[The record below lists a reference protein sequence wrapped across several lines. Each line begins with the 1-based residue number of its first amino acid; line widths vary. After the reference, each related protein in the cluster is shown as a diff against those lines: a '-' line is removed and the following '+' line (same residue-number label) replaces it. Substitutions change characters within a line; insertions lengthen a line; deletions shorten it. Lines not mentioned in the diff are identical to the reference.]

1 MPLAP
6 TTLCDGC
13 AGIAAEAP
21 LAPLNRPGLPLIEAR
36 LGGYVSFKRT
46 QLAMLSSSALG
57 KLSELR
63 TRSTDDFSI
72 ALIDAWSTVGDVLS
86 FYSDRLAN
94 ETLLATATDSLS
106 LREMARLVGYRPGPG
121 VAAGALLAFTMSDAP
136 GSPQT
141 AVIPA
146 GAQVM
151 STPTQDQKPA
161 TYETDAAITA
171 RLAWNGIRPRLTRP
185 HPLPANATLLRFA
198 GVATG
203 LKAGDAVWFHSEA
216 GDSVFA
222 IVRQVVPRAADKA
235 ADPAAVDRTDVV
247 IERVGGAP
255 NPSPPV
261 EPVPPTFFQPLTA
274 AAQLVSGQ
282 TLSAEEIGPI
292 LSENAVSEHDVFA
305 PYQAMAPPPRQVLVF
320 RRRASVFGHAAPAL
334 NTLPDALIGQIVTY
348 TVDSGVVKATGV
360 KNGPFAANT
369 PATWADQGT
378 LTLLSS
384 SNDVFLDTT
393 YDGAR
398 AGGFVIIRDGATW
411 TLYRVD
417 GASELTFNAFTISAK
432 STRLTLNTNAG
443 FGNFSI
449 RKASI
454 FCDSEFL
461 SLAEMPIPESVSQG
475 SITPIDL
482 DGWYPGLEPG
492 QRIILTGRTTGG
504 GRAPAAEA
512 VELAAVK
519 HVFTPGGG
527 TRIKLSGDL
536 ANGYTRTGVRIN
548 ANVIS
553 ATHGESVFEVLGGG
567 DSRIPFQT
575 FVAKQLPQTH
585 ITAAVPGGA
594 KPTLEVRVNNILW
607 TPVPDFLDSGP
618 GERVYVTRVDD
629 EGHTIITFGDGVTGA
644 RLPTGIDNVR
654 ARYRKGLGLAGRV
667 VAHQLNQPM
676 TRPLGLSGVDNPLP
690 SEGGADPQSAD
701 SVRLNVPLTVR
712 TLDRTVSLLDYQDY
726 ARAYAGVAK
735 ALAVP
740 LWDAGGELVFVTVA
754 GAAGAPIAD
763 PSIIRTALVG
773 SVHAAGDPYSRF
785 AIGNFIPVFFHLA
798 AAVKVDPAYLSTGV
812 LPRVEAALRTDFSFD
827 SRDFAQPVSASEIL
841 ATIHGV
847 AGVLAARITSL
858 SRAGTAG
865 NFARLAADP
874 PRRLANG
881 HLRPAELLTLET
893 GPLSLEVMP

>member
-1 MPLAP
+1 M
-6 TTLCDGC
+6 
-13 AGIAAEAP
+13 
-21 LAPLNRPGLPLIEAR
+21 
-36 LGGYVSFKRT
+36 
-46 QLAMLSSSALG
+46 
-57 KLSELR
+57 
-63 TRSTDDFSI
+63 
-72 ALIDAWSTVGDVLS
+72 GDVLS

-121 VAAGALLAFTMSDAP
+121 VAAGALLAFNMSDAP

-461 SLAEMPIPESVSQG
+461 SLAEMPIPKSVSQG